1 MSDTVAFHAQLASII
16 EVLANAAV
24 AEICKLVDDG
34 HAALRLE
41 ISHSQKE
48 IDNLRRKLLL
58 TKFQNSRR
66 NADKLG
72 VLRRTVHRRVDT
84 DTFTRARAR
93 ESFVEKPTDRLGYL
107 QNCFA
112 DSEGSNFTQNV
123 ANWRDSGRTATDRD
137 WGMQMADMQEAPL
150 IKMENHGT
158 SRTEEIVQPVSE
170 SSVKI
175 IVAEPGSSSSTEP
188 TDLLD
193 QQGNRHRAP
202 DTSLNI
208 EPENQ
213 TFQHPASQYSRAR
226 QDHQVAEGVTWETDH
241 QPIEYSLSQWT
252 ENQETD
258 SPTVNAPHNAGPDSK
273 RLSGHPER
281 RGAPG
286 NSGVS
291 MSASG
296 SLDWLPDVVMVDS
309 VPIKV
314 EADMSSEWSITG
326 QEVTSGEVC
335 SESRQ
340 LVDNRGRGGMESG
353 QTTCPPDTQHAEQ
366 GTTVG
371 SRSKMSDFN
380 GLSTRNRFSSPRVTL
395 HQVPQRGKPAHFPNF
410 NRGST
415 SSSKGIEK
423 QPQQLTSHSP
433 KRQLRCSLCGK
444 PFHQPAHLRSHMR
457 VHTGE
462 KPYGCSHCTKRF
474 SHSHQLKMH
483 ERVHTGEKPFQCV
496 YCGKS
501 FTQSGNMKK
510 HLLVHTGGRPQDIGL
525 P

>member
-41 ISHSQKE
+41 ISNSQKE

-66 NADKLG
+66 SAEKFG
-72 VLRRTVHRRVDT
+72 ALRRTVHRRVDN
-84 DTFTRARAR
+84 DHFARAR
-93 ESFVEKPTDRLGYL
+93 ESFVGKSDRLGYL

-112 DSEGSNFTQNV
+112 DSEGGNFTQDV
-123 ANWRDSGRTATDRD
+123 ANWRDSGCTATDQD
-137 WGMQMADMQEAPL
+137 GGMQMADMQDAPL
-150 IKMENHGT
+150 IKMENLDT

-170 SSVKI
+170 KI
-175 IVAEPGSSSSTEP
+175 IVAEPGASSSSET

-202 DTSLNI
+202 DTTLNI

-213 TFQHPASQYSRAR
+213 TFQHPASPYNRAT
-226 QDHQVAEGVTWETDH
+226 QDHQGAKCVTWETDH
-241 QPIEYSLSQWT
+241 QPIAYSLSQWT
-252 ENQETD
+252 EKQETD
-258 SPTVNAPHNAGPDSK
+258 NRTVNAPHNAGPDSK
-273 RLSGHPER
+273 RLSEHPEKI
-281 RGAPG
+281 GLPG
-286 NSGVS
+286 NSGVC
-291 MSASG
+291 MSALG
-296 SLDWLPDVVMVDS
+296 SLDWLPDVMLMDS

-326 QEVTSGEVC
+326 QEVTSEEVC
-335 SESRQ
+335 SERRQ

-353 QTTCPPDTQHAEQ
+353 QTKYPTDTQNTEQ

-371 SRSKMSDFN
+371 SRSKLPDFK
-380 GLSTRNRFSSPRVTL
+380 GLSSPNNFSSPRVTL
-395 HQVPQRGKPAHFPNF
+395 HQVPQRGKQAPFPNF

-415 SSSKGIEK
+415 SSSKAIEK
-423 QPQQLTSHSP
+423 QPQQLTSCSA

-510 HLLVHTGGRPQDIGL
+510 HLLVHTGSRPLDVGL

>member
-66 NADKLG
+66 SAEKLG

-84 DTFTRARAR
+84 DNFTRARAR
-93 ESFVEKPTDRLGYL
+93 ESFVKKPTDRLEYL

-123 ANWRDSGRTATDRD
+123 ANWRDSGRTATDQD
-137 WGMQMADMQEAPL
+137 WGMQIADMQEAPL

-158 SRTEEIVQPVSE
+158 SRTEEIVQMVSE
-170 SSVKI
+170 SSEKI
-175 IVAEPGSSSSTEP
+175 IMAEPGSSSSTKT

-213 TFQHPASQYSRAR
+213 MFQHPASQYNRAR
-226 QDHQVAEGVTWETDH
+226 QDHQVDECVTWETDH
-241 QPIEYSLSQWT
+241 QPIAYSLSQWT

-258 SPTVNAPHNAGPDSK
+258 NPTVNAPHNSGPDSK
-273 RLSGHPER
+273 RLSEHPER
-281 RGAPG
+281 RGVSG
-286 NSGVS
+286 NSGVC
-291 MSASG
+291 MSALG
-296 SLDWLPDVVMVDS
+296 SLDWVSDVVLLDS

-314 EADMSSEWSITG
+314 EADMSSEWSITD
-326 QEVTSGEVC
+326 QKATSGEVC
-335 SESRQ
+335 SDGRQ

-353 QTTCPPDTQHAEQ
+353 QTKCPTDTQHAEQ

-371 SRSKMSDFN
+371 SRSKIPDFN
-380 GLSTRNRFSSPRVTL
+380 RLSSLNSFSSPSVTFL
-395 HQVPQRGKPAHFPNF
+395 QVPQRGTPAPLLNF

-415 SSSKGIEK
+415 SSSQGKEK
-423 QPQQLTSHSP
+423 QPQQQTSHSP
-433 KRQLRCSLCGK
+433 KSQLRCSLCGK
-444 PFHQPAHLRSHMR
+444 PFPQPAHLRRHMR

-462 KPYGCSHCTKRF
+462 KPYDCSHCTKRF

-496 YCGKS
+496 YCGKC
-501 FTQSGNMKK
+501 FTQSGHMKK
-510 HLLVHTGGRPQDIGL
+510 HLLVHTGGRPQDIIL

>member
-1 MSDTVAFHAQLASII
+1 M
-16 EVLANAAV
+16 
-24 AEICKLVDDG
+24 G
-34 HAALRLE
+34 
-41 ISHSQKE
+41 
-48 IDNLRRKLLL
+48 
-58 TKFQNSRR
+58 
-66 NADKLG
+66 
-72 VLRRTVHRRVDT
+72 
-84 DTFTRARAR
+84 
-93 ESFVEKPTDRLGYL
+93 
-107 QNCFA
+107 
-112 DSEGSNFTQNV
+112 NFTQD
-123 ANWRDSGRTATDRD
+123 ATNWRDAGRKATDKD
-137 WGMQMADMQEAPL
+137 GGMPMADMQEVPL

-158 SRTEEIVQPVSE
+158 SRPEEIVQLVSE
-170 SSVKI
+170 SSEKV
-175 IVAEPGSSSSTEP
+175 VPEPGSSSSTET

-213 TFQHPASQYSRAR
+213 TFQHPASQYNRAR

-241 QPIEYSLSQWT
+241 KPIAYSLSYWT

-273 RLSGHPER
+273 RLSEHPER
-281 RGAPG
+281 RGVSG
-286 NSGVS
+286 NSGVC
-291 MSASG
+291 MSALG
-296 SLDWLPDVVMVDS
+296 SLDWVSDVVLVDS

-314 EADMSSEWSITG
+314 EADMSSEWSITD
-326 QEVTSGEVC
+326 QEATSGEVC
-335 SESRQ
+335 SDSRQ

-353 QTTCPPDTQHAEQ
+353 QTKCPTDTENTEQ

-371 SRSKMSDFN
+371 LRSKLPEFN
-380 GLSTRNRFSSPRVTL
+380 GLSTQNSFSSPRVTL
-395 HQVPQRGKPAHFPNF
+395 HQVPQRGKPAPFPNF

-433 KRQLRCSLCGK
+433 KSQLRCSLCAKLFPK
-444 PFHQPAHLRSHMR
+444 PAYLQRHMR

-496 YCGKS
+496 YCGKC
-501 FTQSGNMKK
+501 FTQSGHMKK
-510 HLLVHTGGRPQDIGL
+510 HHLVHTGGRPHDVGL

>member
-84 DTFTRARAR
+84 DNFTRARER
-93 ESFVEKPTDRLGYL
+93 ENFVEKPTDRLRYL

-158 SRTEEIVQPVSE
+158 SRTEEIVQLASE
-170 SSVKI
+170 SSEEI
-175 IVAEPGSSSSTEP
+175 IVAEPGASSSTET
-188 TDLLD
+188 TDHLD
-193 QQGNRHRAP
+193 QQGNREKAP

-213 TFQHPASQYSRAR
+213 TFQHPASQYNRAR

-258 SPTVNAPHNAGPDSK
+258 NPTVNAPHNLGPDSK
-273 RLSGHPER
+273 RLSEHPER
-281 RGAPG
+281 RGVPG
-286 NSGVS
+286 NSGVY

-326 QEVTSGEVC
+326 QEATSGEVC

-353 QTTCPPDTQHAEQ
+353 QTKCPPDTQHAEQ

-415 SSSKGIEK
+415 SSPKGIEK

>member
-1 MSDTVAFHAQLASII
+1 MCDSVAFHAQLASII

-24 AEICKLVDDG
+24 AEICKLVDDD
-34 HAALRLE
+34 HAALRME

-58 TKFQNSRR
+58 TKYQSSQRGTEKFVN
-66 NADKLG
+66 
-72 VLRRTVHRRVDT
+72 LRRTVHRRDT
-84 DTFTRARAR
+84 DLVARARA
-93 ESFVEKPTDRLGYL
+93 SFVGKSSGRHGYL
-107 QNCFA
+107 ENRF
-112 DSEGSNFTQNV
+112 SNNEGDNFTKDV
-123 ANWRDSGRTATDRD
+123 TNWKGARRTAKDQD
-137 WGMQMADMQEAPL
+137 GSMQMADMQESPL
-150 IKMENHGT
+150 IKMENLGS
-158 SRTEEIVQPVSE
+158 SRTEEIVQLASE
-170 SSVKI
+170 SSEEI
-175 IVAEPGSSSSTEP
+175 IVAEPGASSSTET
-188 TDLLD
+188 TDHLD
-193 QQGNRHRAP
+193 QQGNREKAP

-213 TFQHPASQYSRAR
+213 TFQHPASQYNRTR

-258 SPTVNAPHNAGPDSK
+258 NPTVNAPHNAGPDSK

-281 RGAPG
+281 RGVAG
-286 NSGVS
+286 NSGVC

-326 QEVTSGEVC
+326 QEATSGEVC

-340 LVDNRGRGGMESG
+340 LVDNRGREGMESG
-353 QTTCPPDTQHAEQ
+353 QTKCPPDTQHAEQ

-395 HQVPQRGKPAHFPNF
+395 HQVPQRGKPAHFLNF

-415 SSSKGIEK
+415 SSPKDIEK

-483 ERVHTGEKPFQCV
+483 ERVHTGEKPFQCI

>member
-1 MSDTVAFHAQLASII
+1 
-16 EVLANAAV
+16 
-24 AEICKLVDDG
+24 
-34 HAALRLE
+34 
-41 ISHSQKE
+41 
-48 IDNLRRKLLL
+48 
-58 TKFQNSRR
+58 
-66 NADKLG
+66 
-72 VLRRTVHRRVDT
+72 
-84 DTFTRARAR
+84 
-93 ESFVEKPTDRLGYL
+93 
-107 QNCFA
+107 
-112 DSEGSNFTQNV
+112 
-123 ANWRDSGRTATDRD
+123 
-137 WGMQMADMQEAPL
+137 
-150 IKMENHGT
+150 
-158 SRTEEIVQPVSE
+158 
-170 SSVKI
+170 
-175 IVAEPGSSSSTEP
+175 
-188 TDLLD
+188 
-193 QQGNRHRAP
+193 
-202 DTSLNI
+202 
-208 EPENQ
+208 
-213 TFQHPASQYSRAR
+213 
-226 QDHQVAEGVTWETDH
+226 
-241 QPIEYSLSQWT
+241 
-252 ENQETD
+252 
-258 SPTVNAPHNAGPDSK
+258 
-273 RLSGHPER
+273 
-281 RGAPG
+281 
-286 NSGVS
+286 

-326 QEVTSGEVC
+326 QELTSGEVC
-335 SESRQ
+335 SDSRQ

-353 QTTCPPDTQHAEQ
+353 QTKCPPDTQHAEQ

-371 SRSKMSDFN
+371 SRSKMSDFH

-415 SSSKGIEK
+415 SSPKGIEK

>member
-1 MSDTVAFHAQLASII
+1 MSDTVAFHAQLASIV

-48 IDNLRRKLLL
+48 IENLRRKLVL
-58 TKFQNSRR
+58 TKCQISRR
-66 NADKLG
+66 GTERFGA
-72 VLRRTVHRRVDT
+72 LRRTVHKHVDT
-84 DTFTRARAR
+84 NHVARGR
-93 ESFVEKPTDRLGYL
+93 GSFVGKSTGRLGYL
-107 QNCFA
+107 KNRF
-112 DSEGSNFTQNV
+112 DDIEGGNFMQDVT
-123 ANWRDSGRTATDRD
+123 TDHNG
-137 WGMQMADMQEAPL
+137 GMQMAVMQEGTHV
-150 IKMENHGT
+150 KMENLDT
-158 SRTEEIVQPVSE
+158 STTEEIVQMVSE
-170 SSVKI
+170 SSEKK
-175 IVAEPGSSSSTEP
+175 IVAEPGPSSSTETTYP
-188 TDLLD
+188 LD

-213 TFQHPASQYSRAR
+213 MFQHPASQYNRAR
-226 QDHQVAEGVTWETDH
+226 HDHQVAEGVTWETDH

-258 SPTVNAPHNAGPDSK
+258 NQTVNAPHNAGPDSK
-273 RLSGHPER
+273 RLCEHPER
-281 RGAPG
+281 RGVSG
-286 NSGVS
+286 NSGVC
-291 MSASG
+291 MSALG
-296 SLDWLPDVVMVDS
+296 SLDWVPDVVMVDS

-335 SESRQ
+335 SDGRQ
-340 LVDNRGRGGMESG
+340 LVDNRGRGGMESR
-353 QTTCPPDTQHAEQ
+353 QTKCPPDTQHAEQ
-366 GTTVG
+366 GTIVG
-371 SRSKMSDFN
+371 SRSKIPDFN
-380 GLSTRNRFSSPRVTL
+380 RLSSLNSFSSPSVTL
-395 HQVPQRGKPAHFPNF
+395 LQVPQRGKPAHFLNF
-410 NRGST
+410 NISAT

-423 QPQQLTSHSP
+423 QPQQLTSHST

-444 PFHQPAHLRSHMR
+444 PFPQPAHLRRHMR

-501 FTQSGNMKK
+501 FTQSSHMKK
-510 HLLVHTGGRPQDIGL
+510 HLLVHTGGRPLDTVL

>member
-1 MSDTVAFHAQLASII
+1 MCDSVAFHAQLASII

-58 TKFQNSRR
+58 TKYQNSQRG
-66 NADKLG
+66 AEKFG
-72 VLRRTVHRRVDT
+72 ALRRTVHRRDT
-84 DTFTRARAR
+84 DLVARARA
-93 ESFVEKPTDRLGYL
+93 SFVGKSTGRHGYL
-107 QNCFA
+107 ENRFSY
-112 DSEGSNFTQNV
+112 SEGDNFTKDV
-123 ANWRDSGRTATDRD
+123 TNWKDSRCTATDQD
-137 WGMQMADMQEAPL
+137 GGMQMADMQESPL
-150 IKMENHGT
+150 IKMENLGT
-158 SRTEEIVQPVSE
+158 SRTEIVQLVSE
-170 SSVKI
+170 SSETV
-175 IVAEPGSSSSTEP
+175 VPEPGSSSSTET

-226 QDHQVAEGVTWETDH
+226 QDHQVAECVTWETDH
-241 QPIEYSLSQWT
+241 QPISYSLSQWT

-258 SPTVNAPHNAGPDSK
+258 NPTVNAPHNAGPDSK

-281 RGAPG
+281 RGASG
-286 NSGVS
+286 NSGVC
-291 MSASG
+291 MSALG
-296 SLDWLPDVVMVDS
+296 SLDWVSDVVIVDS

-314 EADMSSEWSITG
+314 EADMSSEWSITD

-335 SESRQ
+335 SDSRQ

-353 QTTCPPDTQHAEQ
+353 QTKCPSDTQHPEQ

-371 SRSKMSDFN
+371 SRSKIPDFN
-380 GLSTRNRFSSPRVTL
+380 RLSSLNSFSSPRVTL
-395 HQVPQRGKPAHFPNF
+395 HQVPQRGKQAPFLNF
-410 NRGST
+410 NRGSNF
-415 SSSKGIEK
+415 SSKGKEK
-423 QPQQLTSHSP
+423 QPQQLTSHSTQ
-433 KRQLRCSLCGK
+433 RQLRCSLCGK
-444 PFHQPAHLRSHMR
+444 PFPQPAQLRSHMR

-474 SHSHQLKMH
+474 SHRHQLKMH
-483 ERVHTGEKPFQCV
+483 ERVHTGEKPFHCV
-496 YCGKS
+496 YCGKC
-501 FTQSGNMKK
+501 FTQSSHMKR
-510 HLLVHTGGRPQDIGL
+510 HLLVHTGGRPQDMVL

>member
-1 MSDTVAFHAQLASII
+1 MSDTVAFHAQLASIV

-48 IDNLRRKLLL
+48 IENLRRKLVL
-58 TKFQNSRR
+58 TKCQTSRR
-66 NADKLG
+66 GTERFGA
-72 VLRRTVHRRVDT
+72 LRRTVHKHVDT
-84 DTFTRARAR
+84 NHVARGR
-93 ESFVEKPTDRLGYL
+93 GSFVGKSTGRLGYL
-107 QNCFA
+107 KNRF
-112 DSEGSNFTQNV
+112 DDIEEGNFMQDVTTWKD
-123 ANWRDSGRTATDRD
+123 AGRTATDHNG
-137 WGMQMADMQEAPL
+137 GMQMADMQEETHV
-150 IKMENHGT
+150 KMENLDT
-158 SRTEEIVQPVSE
+158 STIEEIVQPVSE
-170 SSVKI
+170 SSEKI
-175 IVAEPGSSSSTEP
+175 IVAEPGSSSCTET

-213 TFQHPASQYSRAR
+213 TFHHPASQYNRAR
-226 QDHQVAEGVTWETDH
+226 QDHQVAEGVTWESDH

-258 SPTVNAPHNAGPDSK
+258 NPTVNAPHNAGPDSK
-273 RLSGHPER
+273 RVSEHPER
-281 RGAPG
+281 RGVSG
-286 NSGVS
+286 NSGVC

-314 EADMSSEWSITG
+314 EADMSSEWSLTG

-335 SESRQ
+335 SDGRQ

-353 QTTCPPDTQHAEQ
+353 QTKCPPDTQHAEQ
-366 GTTVG
+366 GRTVG
-371 SRSKMSDFN
+371 SRSKLPDFN
-380 GLSTRNRFSSPRVTL
+380 GLSTQNSFSSPRVTL
-395 HQVPQRGKPAHFPNF
+395 HQVPQRGKQAPFPNF

-423 QPQQLTSHSP
+423 QLQQLTSHST
-433 KRQLRCSLCGK
+433 KRYLRCSLCGK
-444 PFHQPAHLRSHMR
+444 PFPQAYLSRHMR

-474 SHSHQLKMH
+474 SHSHQLKRH

-496 YCGKS
+496 YCGKC
-501 FTQSGNMKK
+501 FTQSCHMKK
-510 HLLVHTGGRPQDIGL
+510 HLLVHTGGRTQDVVL

>member
-1 MSDTVAFHAQLASII
+1 MSDSVAFHAQLASII

-66 NADKLG
+66 SAEKLG
-72 VLRRTVHRRVDT
+72 ALRRTVHRRMDT
-84 DTFTRARAR
+84 DNFTRAR
-93 ESFVEKPTDRLGYL
+93 ENFVGKPTDRLVYL

-112 DSEGSNFTQNV
+112 ESEGSNFTQDV
-123 ANWRDSGRTATDRD
+123 ANWRDSGRTATDQD

-150 IKMENHGT
+150 IKMENLDT
-158 SRTEEIVQPVSE
+158 SRTEEIVQLVSE
-170 SSVKI
+170 SSEKI
-175 IVAEPGSSSSTEP
+175 IVPAPGSLSSTET
-188 TDLLD
+188 TDLD
-193 QQGNRHRAP
+193 QQGNRDRAP

-208 EPENQ
+208 EPEKQ
-213 TFQHPASQYSRAR
+213 TSQHPVSQYNRAR

-241 QPIEYSLSQWT
+241 QPISYSLSQWT

-258 SPTVNAPHNAGPDSK
+258 NRTVKALHNAGPDSK
-273 RLSGHPER
+273 RLSQHPGR

-286 NSGVS
+286 NSGVC
-291 MSASG
+291 MSALG
-296 SLDWLPDVVMVDS
+296 SLDWLPDVVMVDT

-326 QEVTSGEVC
+326 KEATSGEVC
-335 SESRQ
+335 SDSRQ
-340 LVDNRGRGGMESG
+340 LVDNRGRGGMVSG
-353 QTTCPPDTQHAEQ
+353 QTKCPPDTQHAEQ

-371 SRSKMSDFN
+371 SRSKMPDFN
-380 GLSTRNRFSSPRVTL
+380 GLSNQNRFSSPRVTL
-395 HQVPQRGKPAHFPNF
+395 HQVPQRGKPAPFPNF
-410 NRGST
+410 RGST
-415 SSSKGIEK
+415 SSSKDIEK

-510 HLLVHTGGRPQDIGL
+510 HLLVHTAGRPQDVGL

>member
-1 MSDTVAFHAQLASII
+1 MSDTVAFHAQLASIV

-48 IDNLRRKLLL
+48 IENLRRKLVL
-58 TKFQNSRR
+58 TKCQISRR
-66 NADKLG
+66 GTERFGA
-72 VLRRTVHRRVDT
+72 LRRTVHKHVDT
-84 DTFTRARAR
+84 NHVARGR
-93 ESFVEKPTDRLGYL
+93 GSFVGKSTGRLGYL
-107 QNCFA
+107 KNRF
-112 DSEGSNFTQNV
+112 DDIEGGNFMQDVT
-123 ANWRDSGRTATDRD
+123 TDHNG
-137 WGMQMADMQEAPL
+137 GMQMAVMQEGTHV
-150 IKMENHGT
+150 KMENLDT
-158 SRTEEIVQPVSE
+158 STTEEIVQPVSE
-170 SSVKI
+170 KA
-175 IVAEPGSSSSTEP
+175 IVAEPGSSSSTET

-193 QQGNRHRAP
+193 QQGNRQRAP

-226 QDHQVAEGVTWETDH
+226 HDHQVAECVTWETDH

-258 SPTVNAPHNAGPDSK
+258 NRTVNAPHNAGPDSK
-273 RLSGHPER
+273 RLCEHPER
-281 RGAPG
+281 RGVSG
-286 NSGVS
+286 NSGVY
-291 MSASG
+291 MSALG
-296 SLDWLPDVVMVDS
+296 SLDWVSDVVLLDS

-335 SESRQ
+335 SDGRQ
-340 LVDNRGRGGMESG
+340 LVDNRRRGGMESG
-353 QTTCPPDTQHAEQ
+353 QTKCPPDTQHAEQ
-366 GTTVG
+366 GRTVG
-371 SRSKMSDFN
+371 PRSKFPDFN
-380 GLSTRNRFSSPRVTL
+380 GLSNRNSFSSPRVTL
-395 HQVPQRGKPAHFPNF
+395 HQVPQRGKPAHFLNF

-423 QPQQLTSHSP
+423 QPQQLTSHST
-433 KRQLRCSLCGK
+433 KRYLRCSLCGK
-444 PFHQPAHLRSHMR
+444 PFPQAYLSRHMR

-474 SHSHQLKMH
+474 SHSHQLKRH

-496 YCGKS
+496 YCGKC
-501 FTQSGNMKK
+501 FTQSCHMKK
-510 HLLVHTGGRPQDIGL
+510 HLLVHTGGRPLDAVL

>member
-1 MSDTVAFHAQLASII
+1 MSNTVVFHAQLASII

-48 IDNLRRKLLL
+48 IDNLRRKLVL

-66 NADKLG
+66 SAERFG
-72 VLRRTVHRRVDT
+72 ALRRTVHRRVDA
-84 DTFTRARAR
+84 DHVARER
-93 ESFVEKPTDRLGYL
+93 ESFVEKAKSRLGYL
-107 QNCFA
+107 ENRFA
-112 DSEGSNFTQNV
+112 YSEGGKCMQDVT
-123 ANWRDSGRTATDRD
+123 NWRDAGRTATDQD
-137 WGMQMADMQEAPL
+137 GAMQMADMQEAPH
-150 IKMENHGT
+150 IKMENLDT
-158 SRTEEIVQPVSE
+158 SITEEIVQPVSE
-170 SSVKI
+170 SSEKI
-175 IVAEPGSSSSTEP
+175 IEAEPGSSSSTEP
-188 TDLLD
+188 TGLLD

-213 TFQHPASQYSRAR
+213 TFQHPASQYSRTR

-258 SPTVNAPHNAGPDSK
+258 NPTVKAPHNAGPDSK
-273 RLSGHPER
+273 RLSEHPER
-281 RGAPG
+281 RGVAG
-286 NSGVS
+286 NSGVC

-326 QEVTSGEVC
+326 QELTSGEVC
-335 SESRQ
+335 SDSRQ

-353 QTTCPPDTQHAEQ
+353 QTKCPPDTQHAEQ
-366 GTTVG
+366 GTPVG
-371 SRSKMSDFN
+371 SRSKFPDIN
-380 GLSTRNRFSSPRVTL
+380 GLSNRNRFSSPRVTL
-395 HQVPQRGKPAHFPNF
+395 HQVPQRGKPAPFLNF

-423 QPQQLTSHSP
+423 QPQQLMSHSTQ
-433 KRQLRCSLCGK
+433 RQLRCSLCGK
-444 PFHQPAHLRSHMR
+444 PFPQPAYLRRHMR

-483 ERVHTGEKPFQCV
+483 ERVHTGEKPFHCV
-496 YCGKS
+496 YCGKC
-501 FTQSGNMKK
+501 FTQSGHMKR
-510 HLLVHTGGRPQDIGL
+510 HLLIHTGGRPQDVVL

>member
-1 MSDTVAFHAQLASII
+1 MYDTVAFNAQLASIV

-34 HAALRLE
+34 HAALLLE

-66 NADKLG
+66 SAEKFG
-72 VLRRTVHRRVDT
+72 ALRHNVSRRDT
-84 DTFTRARAR
+84 DLVARAR
-93 ESFVEKPTDRLGYL
+93 GSFQGKSTGILGYL
-107 QNCFA
+107 ENRCA
-112 DSEGSNFTQNV
+112 ERKGRNFTQD
-123 ANWRDSGRTATDRD
+123 ACNWRDAGLTATDKD
-137 WGMQMADMQEAPL
+137 VGMPMADMQEMPL
-150 IKMENHGT
+150 IKMENLDT
-158 SRTEEIVQPVSE
+158 SSPEEIVQPVSE
-170 SSVKI
+170 SSEKI
-175 IVAEPGSSSSTEP
+175 IVPEPGSSSSTEP

-213 TFQHPASQYSRAR
+213 TFQHPASQYNRAR

-241 QPIEYSLSQWT
+241 QPIEYSLSHWT

-258 SPTVNAPHNAGPDSK
+258 NPTVNAPHNLGPDSK
-273 RLSGHPER
+273 RLSEHPER
-281 RGAPG
+281 RGVPG
-286 NSGVS
+286 NSGVY
-291 MSASG
+291 MSALG
-296 SLDWLPDVVMVDS
+296 SLDWVPDVVLVDS

-326 QEVTSGEVC
+326 QVTSGEVC
-335 SESRQ
+335 SDSRQ
-340 LVDNRGRGGMESG
+340 LVDNRGMESG
-353 QTTCPPDTQHAEQ
+353 QTKCPPDTQHAEQ

-371 SRSKMSDFN
+371 SRSKLPDFN
-380 GLSTRNRFSSPRVTL
+380 GLSNRNSFSSPRVTL
-395 HQVPQRGKPAHFPNF
+395 HQVPRRGKPVHFPNF

-415 SSSKGIEK
+415 SSPKGIEK
-423 QPQQLTSHSP
+423 QPQQLTSHSTQ
-433 KRQLRCSLCGK
+433 RQLRCNLCGK
-444 PFHQPAHLRSHMR
+444 PFPKPAHLQRHMR

-496 YCGKS
+496 YCGKC
-501 FTQSGNMKK
+501 FTQSGHMKK
-510 HLLVHTGGRPQDIGL
+510 HLLVHTGGRPQDIVL